1 MWTFQAHRLDVAAVI
16 SLMSPTLIKHQQA
29 QYLTSALSSFS
40 QTMGWCQP
48 TYPDKPWA
56 CVGGVVVPR
65 RRWYGWG
72 MVGWEGAEAN
82 DGGVSRS
89 QTTIRISRVRGTPS
103 SASITG
109 SVSPLWQDVL
119 HPKGATSPRGAT
131 TVKDHACLH
140 ISQEV
145 RRCCTPALQTTT
157 CLVACRRAAGGR

>member
-145 RRCCTPALQTTT
+145 RCCTPALQTTT
-157 CLVACRRAAGGR
+157 YLVACRRAAGGR

>member
-1 MWTFQAHRLDVAAVI
+1 MWTFQAHRLDVAGVI
-16 SLMSPTLIKHQQA
+16 SLMSPTLIKHQPA
-29 QYLTSALSSFS
+29 QYFTSALSSFS

-72 MVGWEGAEAN
+72 MVRWKGAEAN
-82 DGGVSRS
+82 HGGVSRGQS
-89 QTTIRISRVRGTPS
+89 TIRVTSRMGGTPS

-119 HPKGATSPRGAT
+119 HPKGATAPWGAT
-131 TVKDHACLH
+131 TVKDHACLLH
-140 ISQEV
+140 IPQEV
-145 RRCCTPALQTTT
+145 S
-157 CLVACRRAAGGR
+157 

>member
-1 MWTFQAHRLDVAAVI
+1 MAAVI

-48 TYPDKPWA
+48 TYPDEPWA
-56 CVGGVVVPR
+56 CVGWVVVPR

-72 MVGWEGAEAN
+72 MVGREGAEAN
-82 DGGVSRS
+82 DGGVSRG
-89 QTTIRISRVRGTPS
+89 QPTIRVSRGTYS

-109 SVSPLWQDVL
+109 SVSPLWQDIL
-119 HPKGATSPRGAT
+119 HPKGATAPRGAT
-131 TVKDHACLH
+131 AVKDHACLH

-145 RRCCTPALQTTT
+145 GRCCTPALQTTT
-157 CLVACRRAAGGR
+157 YSVACRRAAGGR